1 MDPEVVILPE
11 KLCNQIAA
19 GEVVERPASVV
30 KELVENAID
39 AGSTRI
45 VVEVVNG
52 GARLIRVSDN
62 GQGMNQHDIF
72 LCFERHATSK
82 IRTEEDLFNLDSLG
96 FRGEALPAI
105 AAVSRLKVCSRHHH
119 AAAGM
124 QVELKGGVVVDA
136 GETGAPVGS
145 MFEVRDLFYN
155 LPARRKFLRKT
166 ATEFGRITETVM
178 RLGLAHPHIQFQLVH
193 NGRQVFNYYRQQQE
207 FERIVEALGRS
218 VAGML
223 QRIECERGDISLCG
237 YIATPEHSRS
247 TTQAM
252 YTYIN
257 GRFIRDPVVKHAV
270 LDAYRQLLMKGRYP
284 VCVLFLHMPPARVD
298 VNVHPTKHEVRF
310 HDQRLVHDFI
320 TSAVRQQLRGGCAV
334 DGFNSEASAAQQ
346 QPVDADI
353 PIRHPE
359 HTGSIFSGG
368 GFDGAA
374 APCAPAPPPVPQ
386 HVPQHVPPHVP
397 PHVPYPG
404 AASGAQH
411 GEVAEVD
418 NSWDAVPDVDVNQEG
433 IGSAQIPAAQHFCP
447 LTGGAATATP
457 GYFSSLQLIGQY
469 ARSYLVCADGD
480 ALVLIDQHAAHERI
494 GFERLREQYARCAVE
509 RQELL
514 FPLLLE
520 LTQAQDTQLREQA
533 GYFAH
538 LGFEL
543 EPFGGTTWALKAL
556 PLLLEEHDIAT
567 LILDIL
573 ADLSSWGTSQTQR
586 QAVDDVLIKMACHSM
601 VRANEKLDQRE
612 MQALLVQMDQ
622 VDFNRHCPHGRPVLH
637 IIPRREVEKFFS
649 RT

>member
-1 MDPEVVILPE
+1 MNPEVVILPE

-39 AGSTRI
+39 AGATKI
-45 VVEVVNG
+45 IVEVVNG

-82 IRTEEDLFNLDSLG
+82 IRTEEDLFNLSSLG

-105 AAVSRLKVCSRHHH
+105 AAVSRLKVCSRPHD

-124 QVELKGGVVVDA
+124 QIELKGGVVVDA
-136 GETGAPVGS
+136 GETGVPVGS
-145 MFEVRDLFYN
+145 KFEVRDLFYN

-193 NGRQVFNYYRQQQE
+193 NGRQVFNYYRQQHV
-207 FERIVEALGRS
+207 FERIAEALGHS
-218 VAGML
+218 AAGML
-223 QRIECERGDISLCG
+223 QQIECERGDVSLRG
-237 YIATPEHSRS
+237 YIAMPEHSRS

-284 VCVLFLHMPPARVD
+284 VCVLFLHMPATQVD

-320 TSAVRQQLRGGCAV
+320 TNAVRQQLRGGCST
-334 DGFNSEASAAQQ
+334 DGFSPGEPSAGRQKSAG
-346 QPVDADI
+346 AGST
-353 PIRHPE
+353 E
-359 HTGSIFSGG
+359 HTDSMFPADGG
-368 GFDGAA
+368 EVVATTCAPVSPPVTRAALHSTSYPDAEDGATEDGKVA
-374 APCAPAPPPVPQ
+374 EIADRWEAM
-386 HVPQHVPPHVP
+386 
-397 PHVPYPG
+397 PG
-404 AASGAQH
+404 A
-411 GEVAEVD
+411 
-418 NSWDAVPDVDVNQEG
+418 DVIQGRV
-433 IGSAQIPAAQHFCP
+433 GSAQVQSAQHIRP
-447 LTGGAATATP
+447 SADAATATP

-469 ARSYLVCADGD
+469 DHSYMVCADGD

-494 GFERLREQYARCAVE
+494 GFERLREQYARHAVE

-514 FPLLLE
+514 FPLMLE
-520 LTQAQDTQLREQA
+520 LTRAQDTQLHEQIES
-533 GYFAH
+533 FAH

-556 PLLLEEHDIAT
+556 PVLLEEHDIAT
-567 LILDIL
+567 LVLDIL
-573 ADLSSWGTSQTQR
+573 ADLNRWGTSQAQR

-601 VRANEKLDQRE
+601 VRANERLDQRE
-612 MQALLVQMDQ
+612 MRALLTQLDQ

-637 IIPRREVEKFFS
+637 LIPRREVEKFFS